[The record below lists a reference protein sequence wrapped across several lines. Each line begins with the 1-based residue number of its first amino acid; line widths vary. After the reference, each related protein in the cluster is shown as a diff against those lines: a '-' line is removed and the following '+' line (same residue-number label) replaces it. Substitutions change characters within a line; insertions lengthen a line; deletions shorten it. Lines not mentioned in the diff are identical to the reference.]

1 MNEISGHR
9 SEYVSAAR
17 RVERALRRAI
27 ATLQLPP
34 GSALSE
40 NELAEHFRVSR
51 QPIREALIALARA
64 GLVEIQPRR
73 GTSVV
78 RISQDRLRQVRF
90 IRESI
95 EVAVARS
102 AAEVGFDTAARA
114 RLDRCLAA
122 QRRHADALDF
132 EAFRREDE
140 AFHAALA
147 EGAGYPAAWQVI
159 DDVKA
164 HMDRVCHLTLPM
176 PNMLPRLVAQHEAI
190 VAAIDAGD
198 GAAAEAAVR
207 AHLAHILE
215 ALPLVEANFAHLFA

>member
-1 MNEISGHR
+1 MNDATGHR
-9 SEYVSAAR
+9 PDFVSAAR
-17 RVERALRRAI
+17 RVERALRHAI
-27 ATLQLPP
+27 VTLELPP
-34 GSALSE
+34 GTALSE
-40 NELAEHFRVSR
+40 AELADRFRMSR

-78 RISQDRLRQVRF
+78 RISQDQLRQVRF

-102 AAEVGFDTAARA
+102 AAGSFDPAVRRRIELCLTA
-114 RLDRCLAA
+114 
-122 QRRHADALDF
+122 QQRHAETMDI

-176 PNMLPRLVAQHEAI
+176 PETLPLLLGQHRTI
-190 VAAIDAGD
+190 VAAIEAGEAD
-198 GAAAEAAVR
+198 AAEAAVR
-207 AHLAHILE
+207 AHLNHILE
-215 ALPLVEANFAHLFA
+215 ALPLVEANFAHLFT